1 MNFKSIFL
9 KGNARISFY
18 FLPNLFH
25 FFFIFFSFFYLFHFF
40 FYRCCPS
47 DLKITQNT
55 CVLFRLDIEKVNPEV
70 KFTKSIC
77 RIFNVVY
84 SKFSTGISFQDTCGK
99 GSPFSICFQPQVILC
114 FLFLWCVKLSSSS
127 QLKLHSSKKKKK
139 KKHSPY
145 TNPSNLRD

>member
-1 MNFKSIFL
+1 MLEF
-9 KGNARISFY
+9 R
-18 FLPNLFH
+18 
-25 FFFIFFSFFYLFHFF
+25 FIFFLISFTSSLSFSPFSISFIFF

-139 KKHSPY
+139 RKNIHRIQTPQIFVIKFC
-145 TNPSNLRD
+145 TLKL